1 MIRRPPRSTL
11 FPYTTLFRSVQVL
24 APAHVGDPGSRVAGP
39 DVEEVRRGIVRARVP
54 DGAATDLPRIG
65 LPGLAAGLAGG
76 GDGIPAPQAL
86 ASLRIEGFHESA
98 GPHLTGS
105 SDAHDHL
112 ALDDQRR
119 LGPEVPIGVIRD
131 LRLP

>member
-1 MIRRPPRSTL
+1 MVVRAMVGEMLVDPLHLPVADAEGIRRHG
-11 FPYTTLFRSVQVL
+11 VQVL

-76 GDGIPAPQAL
+76 GGGIPAPQAL
-86 ASLRIEGFHESA
+86 ADRES
-98 GPHLTGS
+98 T
-105 SDAHDHL
+105 
-112 ALDDQRR
+112 R
-119 LGPEVPIGVIRD
+119 LKSRHSQ
-131 LRLP
+131 

>member
-76 GDGIPAPQAL
+76 GGGLPAPPAL
-86 ASLRIEGFHESA
+86 CRLRVGGLPA
-98 GPHLTGS
+98 DAVPPLTG
-105 SDAHDHL
+105 
-112 ALDDQRR
+112 
-119 LGPEVPIGVIRD
+119 G
-131 LRLP
+131 